1 MFLTKTYDVQDC
13 WKYDST
19 TYSSNHDYNLQLPS
33 SQYTL
38 EFDILKK
45 TNALYSKGTGG
56 VILGADPT
64 NSYFMI
70 GSGSETNY
78 YISRWG
84 TNVTFTNLTLLTQ
97 NTWKSVKCEVNGT
110 SADII
115 IDGVTYSVTGISA
128 DTSKLCRVNCNSDNL
143 NVRNIKIK
151 PL

>member
-1 MFLTKTYDVQDC
+1 M
-13 WKYDST
+13 
-19 TYSSNHDYNLQLPS
+19 PS

-45 TNALYSKGTGG
+45 TNATYSKGTGG